1 MLPKKY
7 SQAAMEKRIPNP
19 KVRAM
24 AMSVNLAFDDVSGAA
39 SPICSKAFITPP
51 PRDREKRQPGGKQF
65 VPKAVELITGNASV
79 NETIR
84 RFREALTKHCGVQFP
99 LAHEGISK

>member
-1 MLPKKY
+1 
-7 SQAAMEKRIPNP
+7 
-19 KVRAM
+19 
-24 AMSVNLAFDDVSGAA
+24 MSVNLAFDDVSGAA

-84 RFREALTKHCGVQFP
+84 RFREALTKHWGFSFP
-99 LAHEGISK
+99 SPTRGSQNNRIQHLCSRSWCRRPFHDVLR